1 MRSNNEESFQVLRAL
16 AEQIRARIG
25 LLAVVGIICVSIGYI
40 VAGSAIQWLL
50 SSSFLPEGAE
60 VVVLHPLE
68 VVLLRLRIAGY
79 LALAVI
85 VMVLSVDVLL
95 RGRRVESLRESASDL
110 SLSFR
115 PHVGTAIIV
124 VISMILLTLLGIFYS
139 FEFVIPMLLDYLTS
153 DAQSV
158 GLTTTWQL
166 EAWAGFIVSLTGA
179 SVLVFQTPLVIFTLL
194 RTELISRDS
203 VSSRRREIW
212 FGTVALS
219 AFVSPPDPLS
229 LLLIA
234 MPVIVLMEGTLV
246 LDSLFSTIQSK
257 R

>member
-1 MRSNNEESFQVLRAL
+1 VLNNGGNFAMRSNDEESFQVLRAL

-110 SLSFR
+110 SLSF
-115 PHVGTAIIV
+115 
-124 VISMILLTLLGIFYS
+124 
-139 FEFVIPMLLDYLTS
+139 
-153 DAQSV
+153 
-158 GLTTTWQL
+158 
-166 EAWAGFIVSLTGA
+166 
-179 SVLVFQTPLVIFTLL
+179 
-194 RTELISRDS
+194 
-203 VSSRRREIW
+203 
-212 FGTVALS
+212 
-219 AFVSPPDPLS
+219 
-229 LLLIA
+229 
-234 MPVIVLMEGTLV
+234 
-246 LDSLFSTIQSK
+246 
-257 R
+257 